1 LDKDCRVAMK
11 MLLLAAVAAAAA
23 GVLRAR
29 TRRDGPDPWHE
40 ATEPVAAG
48 RHAAQ
53 EDNPSGT

>member
-1 LDKDCRVAMK
+1 MK
-11 MLLLAAVAAAAA
+11 LLLVTVVAFVAT

-29 TRRDGPDPWHE
+29 TRRDGSDLWHE
-40 ATEPVAAG
+40 ATEPVAVG